1 MRGRTAMIRGTGSP
15 RGTAALQR
23 HFATPV
29 DEVRAS
35 DQRFP
40 DGAHFRIEIPS
51 VENPAALRAVV
62 EEARAHKTPIHRT
75 SQGSGAML
83 LTRAELAEMAVI
95 GADEGLEVN
104 LFVGPREEYGIGG
117 SVRSPEGM
125 VLAGRLRGLD
135 QLRYALEDILRAV
148 DAGIRGFLIADSG
161 LLQLVN
167 AMVRDGELPTSIV
180 WKISAV
186 LAPSNPV
193 SFKQLDRHGRHDG
206 QRPQRHE
213 PRSRWPRSAPRA
225 RAPIDLYLEAPDA
238 LGGMVRGNELAEIA
252 TVAAPLYAK
261 FGLRNARMVYP
272 AGEQNMSDVV
282 ANVREK
288 VRRAALALEFLDASA
303 VDLIDLQ
310 ARRRRNRSPRAM
322 TLRSDRWVR
331 GDDEVALDSRVAL
344 KMGGA
349 SVDAAG
355 GRPIIGLANSSSD
368 LNPCN
373 QPLADYIAP
382 LREGIESGRR
392 HRRRVPGDLTR
403 RGPA

>member
-1 MRGRTAMIRGTGSP
+1 MIRGTGSP

-29 DEVRAS
+29 DTVRAS
-35 DQRFP
+35 DERFP

-51 VENPAALRAVV
+51 VENPTALGAVV
-62 EEARAHKTPIHRT
+62 EEARTHKTPIHRV

-83 LTRAELAEMAVI
+83 LTRSELAEMAVI

-117 SVRSPEGM
+117 SVRSPEGT

-135 QLRYALEDILRAV
+135 QLRYAIEDILRAV

-193 SFKQLDRHGRHDG
+193 SFKQLIDMGGTTVNVPSDVSLV
-206 QRPQRHE
+206 E
-213 PRSRWPRSAPRA
+213 LAEIRA
-225 RAPIDLYLEAPDA
+225 ASGAPIDLYLEAPDA

-288 VRRAALALEFLDASA
+288 VRRAALALEFLDASG
-303 VDLIDLQ
+303 VELII
-310 ARRRRNRSPRAM
+310 SKP
-322 TLRSDRWVR
+322 
-331 GDDEVALDSRVAL
+331 
-344 KMGGA
+344 GA
-349 SVDAAG
+349 
-355 GRPIIGLANSSSD
+355 
-368 LNPCN
+368 
-373 QPLADYIAP
+373 
-382 LREGIESGRR
+382 EGIG
-392 HRRRVPGDLTR
+392 VPE
-403 RGPA
+403 P